1 MEAASAFSITSLQ
14 KLNQTKSMNKKITIL
29 HYVVTVAR
37 RDDQSLL
44 YFKGDLPS
52 VFKSEKIFRDH
63 CLNGA
68 KELEAQLTNVIK
80 LILKSTSSTAV
91 NLDLCNFS
99 IEEMELLS
107 STYVGQFVLDAVL
120 KIKVL
125 KQQIDTTNESY
136 AQLLHHFQEESLQ
149 PHEFFNVIA
158 QFSRTFDSA
167 KADVEADEKA
177 KVSYFM
183 HFLHM
188 FILI

>member
-80 LILKSTSSTAV
+80 LILK
-91 NLDLCNFS
+91 
-99 IEEMELLS
+99 
-107 STYVGQFVLDAVL
+107 
-120 KIKVL
+120 
-125 KQQIDTTNESY
+125 
-136 AQLLHHFQEESLQ
+136 LQ
-149 PHEFFNVIA
+149 
-158 QFSRTFDSA
+158 
-167 KADVEADEKA
+167 
-177 KVSYFM
+177 
-183 HFLHM
+183 
-188 FILI
+188 